1 MNPVSRS
8 MRYSVIEAEAVYRI
22 IIGNLNSDK
31 NEIRHSDIM
40 RASDY
45 ACDYN
50 DDESQINDQD
60 SHTQSLYENSEF
72 LNKNYKE
79 QASPGSISSRQFTE
93 EEIANELA
101 VWRPY
106 LSSDCSITSETLTL
120 FNNTDVGSLGI
131 WTVG

>member
-1 MNPVSRS
+1 

-31 NEIRHSDIM
+31 KEIRHSDII
-40 RASDY
+40 RPSDY
-45 ACDYN
+45 ACDYG

-60 SHTQSLYENSEF
+60 SHTESLYENSDF
-72 LNKNYKE
+72 LNKKYKE
-79 QASPGSISSRQFTE
+79 AASPGSISSKQFTE
-93 EEIANELA
+93 KEIENALA

-120 FNNTDVGSLGI
+120 FSNTDVGSSGI
-131 WTVG
+131 GTVG